1 MMTESAFQVALALIN
16 RLDVSIVVKT
26 TIVLTF
32 GLAALPIARGA
43 RASVRHLLLATTFA
57 IVLVLPIVISTAP
70 TLTIHLPAAAE
81 RVTSMVP
88 TALASANS
96 VVLRDGG
103 SSGGA
108 LGAISSLVT
117 FLRYAWAAGAM
128 LLLIVLAIDLQRLR
142 ALRRRGLPWLA
153 WNDLARSIAVT
164 NGVRR
169 DVDVLLHEGVS
180 APLTCGLWRPAILFP
195 IDACEW
201 QDADVRRALVHEL
214 EHVRRYDWAT
224 QLVARLVCACYW
236 FHPLVWMAWARLRLE
251 AERACDDA
259 VVQRTE
265 GTEYAAQL
273 VGLARRLAMPHA
285 LPTIAMANRS
295 DLSARV
301 VAVLDGTRPRGPA
314 GYCTTA
320 SIVGVACLLMVLVT
334 SVRAIAARPASS
346 KADHSTQRAP
356 QEVVAHPL
364 SHVDARGRDSV
375 VRLVARPNPKR
386 APNRPAL
393 RPIDEPTTERPG
405 WMSNA
410 PSTHTGFD
418 KRIGV
423 TGSDASESTGSNSSE
438 AIATSSASAS
448 SSSETNGRRNSNQQ
462 L

>member
-1 MMTESAFQVALALIN
+1 MTGSVLQAALALIN
-16 RLDVSIVVKT
+16 QLDGSIVGKT
-26 TIVLTF
+26 TIVLAL
-32 GLAALPIARGA
+32 GLAALPIARRA
-43 RASVRHLLLATTFA
+43 RASLRHLLMATTFA
-57 IVLVLPIVISTAP
+57 IVLVLPIVISTVP
-70 TLTIHLPAAAE
+70 TLTIHVPAAAE
-81 RVTSMVP
+81 RVTTIVP

-96 VVLRDGG
+96 VILGDGG
-103 SSGGA
+103 SGGA
-108 LGAISSLVT
+108 PEAISSLVVL
-117 FLRYAWAAGAM
+117 LRYVWAAGAM

-142 ALRRRGLPWLA
+142 ALRRGGLPWLA
-153 WNDLARSIAVT
+153 RNDLARSIAVT

-169 DVDVLLHEGVS
+169 HVEVLLHEGVS
-180 APLTCGLWRPAILFP
+180 APLTCGVRRPAILFP

-224 QLVARLVCACYW
+224 QLVARLVCVCYW

-285 LPTIAMANRS
+285 LPTLAMANRS

-301 VAVLDGTRPRGPA
+301 VAVLDRTRRRGPA
-314 GYCTTA
+314 GYWTTA
-320 SIVGVACLLMVLVT
+320 SVVGVACVLMVLVT

-346 KADHSTQRAP
+346 KADHPMQGTL
-356 QEVVAHPL
+356 QEVVAYPL
-364 SHVDARGRDSV
+364 SHSDARGRDSV
-375 VRLVARPNPKR
+375 ARLAARPNPKR
-386 APNRPAL
+386 ARNRPAL
-393 RPIDEPTTERPG
+393 RPIDEPTTERPDSV
-405 WMSNA
+405 SNA
-410 PSTHTGFD
+410 SSTHTGFE
-418 KRIGV
+418 KRFRV
-423 TGSDASESTGSNSSE
+423 TGSESTGSNSSE
-438 AIATSSASAS
+438 AISTSSASAS

>member
-1 MMTESAFQVALALIN
+1 MTGSVLQAALALIN

-32 GLAALPIARGA
+32 GLAALPIARRA
-43 RASVRHLLLATTFA
+43 RASVRHLLMATTFA

-70 TLTIHLPAAAE
+70 TLTIHVPAAAE

-96 VVLRDGG
+96 VILKDAG

-108 LGAISSLVT
+108 LGTISSLVT

-142 ALRRRGLPWLA
+142 ALRRRGRPWLA
-153 WNDLARSIAVT
+153 RNDLARSIAVT

-169 DVDVLLHEGVS
+169 HVDVLLHEGVS

-285 LPTIAMANRS
+285 LPTLAMANRS

-301 VAVLDGTRPRGPA
+301 VAVLDRTRRRGPA
-314 GYCTTA
+314 GYWTTA
-320 SIVGVACLLMVLVT
+320 CVVGVACLLMVLVT

-346 KADHSTQRAP
+346 KADHPTQGAP
-356 QEVVAHPL
+356 QEVVGHPL
-364 SHVDARGRDSV
+364 SHFDPRGRDSV
-375 VRLVARPNPKR
+375 VRLVARPNPKQAR
-386 APNRPAL
+386 NRPAL
-393 RPIDEPTTERPG
+393 RPIDEPTTERPDS
-405 WMSNA
+405 MSNA
-410 PSTHTGFD
+410 PSTHTGFE

-423 TGSDASESTGSNSSE
+423 TGGESTDSNSSE
-438 AIATSSASAS
+438 AISTSSASAS

>member
-1 MMTESAFQVALALIN
+1 MMTGSVLQATLALIN

-32 GLAALPIARGA
+32 GLAALPIARRA
-43 RASVRHLLLATTFA
+43 RASVRHLLMATTFA

-70 TLTIHLPAAAE
+70 TLTIHVPAAAE
-81 RVTSMVP
+81 RVTTIVP

-96 VVLRDGG
+96 VILRDGA
-103 SSGGA
+103 SGGA
-108 LGAISSLVT
+108 PGAISSLVVL
-117 FLRYAWAAGAM
+117 LRYAWAAGAM

-142 ALRRRGLPWLA
+142 VLRRGGLPWLA
-153 WNDLARSIAVT
+153 RNDLARSIGVT
-164 NGVRR
+164 NGERR
-169 DVDVLLHEGVS
+169 HVEVLLHEGVS

-195 IDACEW
+195 VDACEW

-285 LPTIAMANRS
+285 LPTLAMANRS

-301 VAVLDGTRPRGPA
+301 VAVLDRTRRRGPA
-314 GYCTTA
+314 GYRTTA
-320 SIVGVACLLMVLVT
+320 SVVGVACVLTVLVT

-346 KADHSTQRAP
+346 KTDHPTQGAP
-356 QEVVAHPL
+356 QEVVAYPL
-364 SHVDARGRDSV
+364 SHVDARGRDSAV
-375 VRLVARPNPKR
+375 LLVARPNPKR
-386 APNRPAL
+386 AANQPAL
-393 RPIDEPTTERPG
+393 PPIKEPATERG
-405 WMSNA
+405 DSVSNA
-410 PSTHTGFD
+410 PSTRTVFD
-418 KRIGV
+418 KRIGG
-423 TGSDASESTGSNSSE
+423 TGSGSTGSNSSE
-438 AIATSSASAS
+438 AISTNSASSS
-448 SSSETNGRRNSNQQ
+448 SSSETNGRRNSNHQ